1 MPTDGSALS
10 VDLKSDEVYGL
21 YSQDA
26 GLRCTATAPGGA
38 PVEVTDPIARSQSSP
53 PQVPSLTTRGA
64 GTYRVSCEATNE
76 VVLNTAEVSPARQRA
91 QNVFVLSGPT
101 TIVGL
106 VSAVTGTVWLVRR
119 RRRRAALV
127 VSRPQT
133 GLGADGPVSAAPQ
146 AAAAWG
152 GLVSRPS
159 RRGRP
164 RARPPW
170 ARAAQA
176 ATASPRSRSSTARRR
191 PPTAPE
197 GPRRAAEDGADP
209 LRRRQRRR
217 GRRRRQRGPR
227 APAPPAPCSRAP

>member
-1 MPTDGSALS
+1 MTHNIGAPPSVVNAEARSVPTDGSALS

-21 YSQDA
+21 YSQDT

-38 PVEVTDPIARSQSSP
+38 PVEVTDPNARGQSSP
-53 PQVPSLTTRGA
+53 PQVLSLTTRGA
-64 GTYRVSCEATNE
+64 GTYRVSCEATHE

-152 GLVSRPS
+152 ARLPAVAPGPS
-159 RRGRP
+159 SG
-164 RARPPW
+164 
-170 ARAAQA
+170 
-176 ATASPRSRSSTARRR
+176 STAVGQGGAGGYGI
-191 PPTAPE
+191 APKQVVY
-197 GPRRAAEDGADP
+197 R
-209 LRRRQRRR
+209 
-217 GRRRRQRGPR
+217 
-227 APAPPAPCSRAP
+227 PAPPSDRPGGTAPRR